1 MMGWML
7 LIVIVLAA
15 TAIWP
20 LGRWAL
26 GDNGAP
32 GVVGFWVSL
41 TMASVSAA
49 GTSVTGDW
57 RGASMG
63 VWLAGAAMGVAYAVG
78 FWMCMMRA
86 LQIGPAG
93 PTATVNNMAMVA
105 GVLYGLLVLTPG
117 RATLLTWAGLAGVCT
132 ALLLLGFGKPAANFV
147 HGATVPRWTR
157 LVAMGGTFSC
167 LSFVVQTHVGTLYP
181 AHKYVFGVA
190 GFGLSALLLLPP
202 MLRRP
207 ERFRLQHER
216 LGGVILG
223 AVNAAT
229 LPLTLMTIR
238 QLGAEV
244 VLPVT
249 VATPILLV
257 LIIGRVFY
265 KERLS
270 TAVWIACVLGALG
283 VAALAYGG
291 KAQD

>member
-1 MMGWML
+1 MAWML

-26 GDNGAP
+26 KDNGEP

-41 TMASVSAA
+41 TVAVLCTVGSAL
-49 GTSVTGDW
+49 TGDW
-57 RGASMG
+57 RGAPAG
-63 VWLAGAAMGVAYAVG
+63 VWVAAGLMSLAYAVG
-78 FWMCMMRA
+78 FWICIMRA

-93 PTATVNNMAMVA
+93 PTATINNMAMVA

-117 RATLLTWAGLAGVCT
+117 RATAWTWAGLSGVCA
-132 ALLLLGFGKPAANFV
+132 ALLLLGFGKPTENGV
-147 HGATVPRWTR
+147 HRTTGARWVR
-157 LVAMGGTFSC
+157 LVAVGGAFSC
-167 LSFVVQTHVGTLYP
+167 LSFAIQTHVGTLYP
-181 AHKYVFGVA
+181 THKYVFGVA
-190 GFGLSALLLLPP
+190 AYSLAALLLRPA

-207 ERFRLQHER
+207 ARFRLRRAR
-216 LGGVILG
+216 LGGVALG

-229 LPLTLMTIR
+229 LPLTLVTIR
-238 QLGAEV
+238 QLGADV

-257 LIIGRVFY
+257 LAIGRIFY
-265 KERLS
+265 REHLS
-270 TAVWIACVLGALG
+270 PTAWTACVLGALA

-291 KAQD
+291 